1 MLTLDRLTAAIA
13 AAAVKIAALDSSKA
27 VELDAAMAIDFEEH
41 FAFQTQQ
48 STAHAEQLLA
58 TDAALLIYR
67 SLGEVRHEPNG
78 GWAAGTDTATKVV
91 VTQLMSEL
99 LARRLKGRAA

>member
-13 AAAVKIAALDSSKA
+13 AAAVKIAALDTSKA
-27 VELDAAMAIDFEEH
+27 LELDAAMAIDFEEH

-67 SLGEVRHEPNG
+67 SLGEVRNESNG
-78 GWAAGTDTATKVV
+78 GWREGTDTATKVV

-99 LARRLKGRAA
+99 LARRIGRARV